1 MEQTLGFSATK
12 TLGAGIAG
20 LARALTLPFGAYG
33 TRVAAHASGRLA
45 PVARIATPRGTV
57 RYAYTGSNVAKHA
70 SRMMSREPDTIAWIE
85 ECIQPGDHLWDIG
98 ANIGIYS
105 IYACLCDGVT
115 ATAFEPVSGNF
126 GVLVNAITLN
136 DLGARITPLA
146 MGVSDKTGLLTIYL
160 IDIAPGSGL
169 HALDKPANV
178 QGAFEPKAA
187 VTVPVIRGDDA
198 IAKFGVR
205 QPTHIKIDVDGHE
218 IRVLEGLLPVLPR
231 VKSLWIEMMDE
242 AEASGENARIEAMLT
257 GAGFARA
264 QLTAPVKGENR
275 LYINRKH

>member
-1 MEQTLGFSATK
+1 LEKVLGISATK
-12 TLGAGIAG
+12 VFGAGVAG
-20 LARALTLPFGAYG
+20 IARALTLPFGAFG
-33 TRVAAHASGRLA
+33 TRAAAHASGKLA
-45 PVARIATPRGTV
+45 PVVRIKTPRGIV

-70 SRMMSREPDTIAWIE
+70 GRMMSREPDTIAWIE
-85 ECIQPGDHLWDIG
+85 ERVLPGDHLWDIG

-105 IYACLCDGVT
+105 IYAAMRDGVT

-136 DLGARITPLA
+136 GLGERIAPLA

-160 IDIAPGSGL
+160 IDTAPGTGL

-187 VTVPVIRGDDA
+187 VTVAVIRGDDA
-198 IAKFGVR
+198 INKFGVK

-218 IRVLEGLLPVLPR
+218 IRVLEGLLPVLPG
-231 VKSLWIEMMDE
+231 VKTLWIEMMDE
-242 AEASGENARIEAMLT
+242 AEASGENAKIEAMLA
-257 GAGFARA
+257 GAGFVRGELVSRA
-264 QLTAPVKGENR
+264 KGENR
-275 LYINRKH
+275 LYVNRNL